1 MFHFGMTAGEDIP
14 EQPEGSEKIAAD
26 DLSSGASSCASN
38 PWRDRRFCRNNI
50 FTLFT
55 AFET

>member
-1 MFHFGMTAGEDIP
+1 MFRFGVTAGEDIP
-14 EQPEGSEKIAAD
+14 EQSEGFEKIAAD
-26 DLSSGASSCASN
+26 DLSSGASSCRSN
-38 PWRDRRFCRNNI
+38 SWRDRRSGRAHI